1 VHATVAGSGDVRV
14 KKASGAVNKT
24 VLGSGSVT
32 VNQ

>member
-1 VHATVAGSGDVRV
+1 VRV